1 MNFTIFHKSGQAGEG
16 ISSPVFPKPDQASQK
31 NSETSS
37 RPRLRLWAALF
48 WLMVW
53 QLASQALGQEI
64 LLVSPISVLVR
75 LTSLVRT
82 LPFWEAIGFS
92 LSRISVGFL
101 SAAFIGVLLAALS
114 ARFRLVKEL
123 LSPFILTIKAIPVA
137 SFIILALIWIPS
149 KNLSV
154 FISFL
159 MVFPV
164 IYTNVLDGIL
174 STSQEL
180 LEMTQVFALPPG
192 RTIRYIYVS
201 QVLPFFQSACTIG
214 LGLCWKSGIAA
225 EVIGI
230 PDGSIGESLY
240 NAKIFLNTPD
250 LFAWTLVIV
259 IVSLTFETFFLKL
272 LDMGVKR
279 LERM

>member
-53 QLASQALGQEI
+53 RLASQALGQEI

-101 SAAFIGVLLAALS
+101 SAVFIGVLLAALS
-114 ARFRLVKEL
+114 ARFRLVER
-123 LSPFILTIKAIPVA
+123 VA
-137 SFIILALIWIPS
+137 VSFYS
-149 KNLSV
+149 
-154 FISFL
+154 
-159 MVFPV
+159 
-164 IYTNVLDGIL
+164 YH
-174 STSQEL
+174 
-180 LEMTQVFALPPG
+180 
-192 RTIRYIYVS
+192 
-201 QVLPFFQSACTIG
+201 
-214 LGLCWKSGIAA
+214 KSNS
-225 EVIGI
+225 
-230 PDGSIGESLY
+230 GSIFYYSG
-240 NAKIFLNTPD
+240 PD
-250 LFAWTLVIV
+250 LDSV
-259 IVSLTFETFFLKL
+259 
-272 LDMGVKR
+272 
-279 LERM
+279 

>member
-1 MNFTIFHKSGQAGEG
+1 MNFTLSHKSSG
-16 ISSPVFPKPDQASQK
+16 
-31 NSETSS
+31 T
-37 RPRLRLWAALF
+37 PRLRLWAALF
-48 WLMVW
+48 WLAVW

-75 LTSLVRT
+75 LASLIRT
-82 LPFWEAIGFS
+82 LPFWSAIGFS
-92 LSRISVGFL
+92 LSRISLGFL
-101 SAAFIGVLLAALS
+101 LAAFTGVFLAALS
-114 ARFRLVKEL
+114 SRFRLVQEL
-123 LSPFILTIKAIPVA
+123 LSPFILTVKAIPVA

-149 KNLSV
+149 KNLSI

-164 IYTNVLDGIL
+164 IYTNVLNGIL

-180 LEMTQVFALPPG
+180 LEMAKVFALPSG

-259 IVSLTFETFFLKL
+259 IVSLTFEKFFLKL
-272 LDMGVKR
+272 LDIGVKR

>member
-1 MNFTIFHKSGQAGEG
+1 MNFTLSHKSSG
-16 ISSPVFPKPDQASQK
+16 
-31 NSETSS
+31 T
-37 RPRLRLWAALF
+37 PRLRLWAALF
-48 WLMVW
+48 WLAVW

-75 LTSLVRT
+75 LTSLIRT

-92 LSRISVGFL
+92 LSRISLGFL
-101 SAAFIGVLLAALS
+101 SAACMGVLLAALS
-114 ARFRLVKEL
+114 FRFRLVQEL
-123 LSPFILTIKAIPVA
+123 LSPFILTVKAIPVA

-164 IYTNVLDGIL
+164 IYTNVLNGIF
-174 STSQEL
+174 STSQDL
-180 LEMTQVFALPPG
+180 LEMAKVFDLPSG

-259 IVSLTFETFFLKL
+259 IVSLAFEKFFLKL
-272 LDMGVKR
+272 LNMGVKR

>member
-1 MNFTIFHKSGQAGEG
+1 MNFTIFHKSRQTGEG
-16 ISSPVFPKPDQASQK
+16 VSSPVFPKPDQASQK
-31 NSETSS
+31 NSETSY

-48 WLMVW
+48 WLTVW
-53 QLASQALGQEI
+53 QFASQALGQEI

-92 LSRISVGFL
+92 LSRISIGFL
-101 SAAFIGVLLAALS
+101 SAAFMGVLLASLS
-114 ARFRLVKEL
+114 ARFHLVKEL

-180 LEMTQVFALPPG
+180 LEMAQVFALPPG

-259 IVSLTFETFFLKL
+259 IVSLTFEKFFLKL